1 MECKTGNP
9 PLLTKA
15 IILLNVFHLFC
26 SVTQKPHKWH
36 IIRLRLFE
44 MQFVHVSEWR
54 SKQHNHSSVWPHVVE
69 VRKDRQTNKCI
80 ILYHF
85 CSWEELIY
93 HQSDGARTCMVP
105 CGRLTEYD
113 DICNCQSTIFCQ
125 QLIYLLSWVES
136 YLTQLREWTLAQT
149 LRHNP
154 VFFVLA
160 CFSF

>member
-54 SKQHNHSSVWPHVVE
+54 SKQHNHSSVWPLVVE

-80 ILYHF
+80 ILFHF

-105 CGRLTEYD
+105 CGRLRIWWHLQLSKHYILSAAHIFIVLGGIIFDSVKRMNLGT
-113 DICNCQSTIFCQ
+113 DIET
-125 QLIYLLSWVES
+125 
-136 YLTQLREWTLAQT
+136 
-149 LRHNP
+149 
-154 VFFVLA
+154 
-160 CFSF
+160 